1 MPSRLLLR
9 RLTRSRQ
16 TKAKAAI
23 ARFAVLISEDRDLT
37 SIRIAAPETSGTFAA
52 KQPAFVDYV
61 PQRYPYSRAPDRV
74 LQSRSKFSVI
84 KQRIDW
90 RNRDMWV
97 IRVRASR
104 ADSTFG
110 CPIVA
115 SCAESGVADS
125 RAKPCR
131 SRAASVADTGACQI
145 LRGCTAEAAQAT
157 TSTRESF
164 SASWPS
170 KSKPRE

>member
-9 RLTRSRQ
+9 RLTRLAKQ
-16 TKAKAAI
+16 TAKAAI
-23 ARFAVLISEDRDLT
+23 ARFAVLISEAVICP

-52 KQPAFVDYV
+52 NSLRSVDYV
-61 PQRYPYSRAPDRV
+61 LQRYPYSRAPDV
-74 LQSRSKFSVI
+74 FCNHRSKFSVI

-90 RNRDMWV
+90 RIAICGL

-110 CPIVA
+110 CRPWHH
-115 SCAESGVADS
+115 CAASGVADW

-131 SRAASVADTGACQI
+131 VEQRQVADTGACQI
-145 LRGCTAEAAQAT
+145 LRSCTASPPRPT

-164 SASWPS
+164 NAS
-170 KSKPRE
+170 